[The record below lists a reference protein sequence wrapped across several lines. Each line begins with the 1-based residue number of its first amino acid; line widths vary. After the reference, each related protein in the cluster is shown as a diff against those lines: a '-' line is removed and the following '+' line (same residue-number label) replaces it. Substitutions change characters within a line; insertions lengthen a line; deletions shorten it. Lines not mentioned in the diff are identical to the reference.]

1 MDKRSEQKKLE
12 KIELEKKVQEYL
24 KNGGKVDYCPEGAI
38 TDEGQMNYKFRRN
51 KKSPKTNGKT

>member
-12 KIELEKKVQEYL
+12 KIALEKQIQEYL
-24 KNGGKVDYCPEGAI
+24 KKGGKIDYCPEGAV

-51 KKSPKTNGKT
+51 KKIPENK